1 MNVTLSLNPEVEKAL
16 MARAQERG
24 VSLDA
29 YLQEI
34 VAREAGAAIRSVSQT
49 RRHISDVI
57 RERMSKVPPEIM
69 ATMPEDGASQHDH
82 YIYGFPKR
90 VASFYGLAQ

>member
-1 MNVTLSLNPEVEKAL
+1 MNVTLSLNPEVEEAL

-24 VSLDA
+24 VSLNA
-29 YLQEI
+29 YLQEV

-49 RRHISDVI
+49 PRHIGEVI
-57 RERMSKVPPEIM
+57 RERMSKVPPDIM
-69 ATMPEDGASQHDH
+69 AAMPEDGASQHDH

-90 VASFYGLAQ
+90 EE

>member
-1 MNVTLSLNPEVEKAL
+1 MSVTLSLNPEVEKAL

-34 VAREAGAAIRSVSQT
+34 VARESGAAIQSVSQT
-49 RRHISDVI
+49 RRHIGDVI
-57 RERMSKVPPEIM
+57 RERMSKVPPGIM
-69 ATMPEDGASQHDH
+69 AAMPKDGASQHDH

-90 VASFYGLAQ
+90 EE

>member
-1 MNVTLSLNPEVEKAL
+1 MNVTLNLNPEVEKAL

-34 VAREAGAAIRSVSQT
+34 VARESGASIQSVSQT
-49 RRHISDVI
+49 RRHIGDVI

-69 ATMPEDGASQHDH
+69 AAMPEDGASQHDH
-82 YIYGFPKR
+82 
-90 VASFYGLAQ
+90 